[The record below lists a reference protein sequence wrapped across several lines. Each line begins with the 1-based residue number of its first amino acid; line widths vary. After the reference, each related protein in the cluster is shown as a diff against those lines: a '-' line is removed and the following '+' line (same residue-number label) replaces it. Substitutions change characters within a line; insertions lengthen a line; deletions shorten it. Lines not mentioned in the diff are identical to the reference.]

1 MVNKLLNYEII
12 YIYIILYYIILYY
25 IYININH
32 IVMLFMLFY
41 FKGGL
46 L

>member
-12 YIYIILYYIILYY
+12 YIILDY

>member
-12 YIYIILYYIILYY
+12 YIYIILYY